1 MYVTSKHKLPLL
13 AALLLSV
20 SAQAFAANS
29 DPADCSYDA
38 TTKAENLCRDQAI
51 MRDYALGLTSETL
64 VHTPPV
70 SLGVTPPRSLREAET
85 AQDEKARDDQAGGP
99 LSLLSGDLLGKGK
112 DSSSPTA
119 GSKAAPV
126 SATARLNA
134 KTPPSPVAKSRPG
147 ISKNQAFSTL
157 IDGSSRL
164 GKQTALPG
172 TGAIRRYVA
181 LGDFAVPDDATEVA
195 QAFDL
200 WNPRIQ
206 HVYIRGR
213 HYRRVLVGPFSDQE
227 IKSVKLHLDQHGFG
241 AAWPLRTTADA
252 TPETLIARYP
262 GDG

>member
-13 AALLLSV
+13 AALLIGV
-20 SAQAFAANS
+20 SAQAFAAS
-29 DPADCSYDA
+29 SETADCSYDA
-38 TTKAENLCRDQAI
+38 SAKAENLCRDQAI

-70 SLGVTPPRSLREAET
+70 SLGVTPPRATGGSA
-85 AQDEKARDDQAGGP
+85 AAASKDQGQRP
-99 LSLLSGDLLGKGK
+99 LSLLSGDLLG
-112 DSSSPTA
+112 SSQDAPA
-119 GSKAAPV
+119 PAAAPDSEPV
-126 SATARLNA
+126 TATLRKNQSP
-134 KTPPSPVAKSRPG
+134 PPSQVAKSKVLKR
-147 ISKNQAFSTL
+147 QAFSTL
-157 IDGSSRL
+157 IDNGGIR
-164 GKQTALPG
+164 GKQNIQTGA
-172 TGAIRRYVA
+172 GAIRRYVA

>member
-1 MYVTSKHKLPLL
+1 MYVTFKHNLPLL
-13 AALLLSV
+13 TALLIGV

-29 DPADCSYDA
+29 EPADCSYNA
-38 TTKAENLCRDQAI
+38 TAKAENLCREQAI

-70 SLGVTPPRSLREAET
+70 SLGVTPPRTPSET
-85 AQDEKARDDQAGGP
+85 AAAAQDDPTAGP
-99 LSLLSGDLLGKGK
+99 LSLLSGDLLGKNK
-112 DSSSPTA
+112 DVAPAATV
-119 GSKAAPV
+119 SKAPASGAKPRVTAAAPQFP
-126 SATARLNA
+126 A
-134 KTPPSPVAKSRPG
+134 AKSQTV
-147 ISKNQAFSTL
+147 ISKSQALSTL
-157 IDGSSRL
+157 VDRNNAVYKPG
-164 GKQTALPG
+164 ALPG
-172 TGAIRRYVA
+172 DGAIRRYVA
-181 LGDFAVPDDATEVA
+181 LGDFAAPDDATEVA